1 MPPSPHACRSSVLL
15 CLVIALAAAQPARS
29 ETPAAAMAA
38 AMPGVLGP
46 FQLFATVNYESTRPG
61 LGHAVGYQFL
71 ERAVNAH
78 VYVYDLG
85 QAPVPEGTDAPPLRA
100 QHRQMVDEV
109 HHVYQRIARRI
120 VEEREIEGVAPGLR
134 CTDFRFDDADDTP
147 GYSLACLTGVG
158 GQFIKIRVT
167 GPLAPDTVA
176 ASRVFAADAVA
187 AVRDI
192 ARRR

>member
-1 MPPSPHACRSSVLL
+1 MPPSPHACRSAVLFG
-15 CLVIALAAAQPARS
+15 LVIVLAVVQAARS

-46 FQLFATVNYESTRPG
+46 FQLFATVNYEASRPG
-61 LGHAVGYQFL
+61 FGHAVGYQYA
-71 ERAVNAH
+71 ERAVTAH

-85 QAPVPEGTDAPPLRA
+85 RAPVPEGTDAPPLRA
-100 QHRQMVDEV
+100 QHTQMVAEV

-120 VEEREIEGVAPGLR
+120 VEEREVEGVAAGMR
-134 CTDFRFDDADDTP
+134 CTDFRFNDADDTP

-158 GQFIKIRVT
+158 GQFVKIRVT
-167 GPLAPDTVA
+167 GPLAPDTVT
-176 ASRVFAADAVA
+176 ASRRFAADAVA

>member
-1 MPPSPHACRSSVLL
+1 MPSPDICRSAVLA
-15 CLVIALAAAQPARS
+15 CAIAALVAAPATRS

-38 AMPGVLGP
+38 AMPRVLGP
-46 FQLFATVNYESTRPG
+46 FQLFATVNYEASRPG
-61 LGHAVGYQFL
+61 LGHAVGYEFA
-71 ERAVNAH
+71 ERAVTAH

-85 QAPVPEGTDAPPLRA
+85 RAPVPEGTEAPVLRA
-100 QHRQMVDEV
+100 QHRQMIEEV
-109 HHVYQRIARRI
+109 HHVFPRIARRI
-120 VEEREIEGVAPGLR
+120 VEEHEVEGVAPALR

-176 ASRVFAADAVA
+176 ASRRFAADAVA